1 MRFFRLFPEIR
12 LFNRSFARSEFQLQA
27 SCRLVTGLLAVFF
40 FCGAS
45 FAAYGQA
52 TSGNIAGTVVDRSG
66 AAIANASITVTN
78 VATGVA
84 VNVKGNDVGQFS
96 VQNLLPG
103 NYDISGSAS
112 GFSTFTL
119 KNFTVS
125 LNNTAT
131 ANLVLPVANAN
142 TSVEV
147 SAEAGVTIDTTTTQL
162 QTSFESEE
170 LRSLPTA
177 SSSNGVLNLS
187 LLVPGVAS
195 GGGLGV
201 GTGPSV
207 GGLRPEDNNYTIE
220 GIDNNNK
227 GVTGPLVYVPNDATG
242 EFTAIVNQFSPE
254 FGHSAGGQFNT
265 TVRGGTNH
273 IHGVAYE
280 YFQNRNLN
288 AVNAVQGGKTPNP
301 RYDNNRYGG
310 QLGGPIKRD
319 KLFYF
324 ANFERQTIG
333 QSNQYRLCTPTT
345 AGMSTL
351 KSLGWFNP
359 TNLGVFEKYSPV
371 ASTPVDANDDLACF
385 NETSG
390 PQYMTVYSDTA
401 FNAAGPA
408 YAGNTGLEG
417 VYGSANPTNIPLGN
431 FLVAAPDYTNFDILT
446 TSADWTISITDSLR
460 ARYIYNKWTGLDVA
474 AQIPAFYQPL
484 PQRFHIIALSEYHN
498 FTSNLINEVRVG
510 FNRFYQDYPAGNF
523 AFSGLDAFPNLQ
535 FDDSGFLQMGP
546 NPNAPQSTIQNL
558 YQLTDNLS
566 WVRGR
571 HSIKFGFDGRKFI
584 APQSFTQRV
593 RGDYDYKYLTEFF
606 HDLAPTDFGE
616 RSTGNFF
623 YYGDQTAF
631 YGYVNDTWRATD
643 KLSLNLGLRYEFTA
657 VPVGERMQ
665 SLNAAAS
672 VPGLVDF
679 SSPQPQK
686 KNFFPRVGINYAVNP
701 NTSIRAGFGIAGDIL
716 DDNLGLLSFPPQYS
730 STIDVGTNFPKGP
743 GDPNFLSQG
752 GIPAGTGTLQS
763 FATVAKQRAATSAW
777 LPTNQL
783 LPYAENWTL
792 GVQHVFKNDYTV
804 EVRYVGTRGIH
815 LPSQQQINVQPRVT
829 PANQLPTLLSIPAQS
844 ALGGMTNTLAAIQAG
859 SNILPDWKSAGF
871 TGKITSYRPLSQSN
885 YNGLQTSLN
894 RRFNNG
900 LLLNLSWTWSK
911 AMDDATAATFST
923 TLTPRRPQNS
933 QNIAADMS
941 RSALDRTH
949 RVTLVAV
956 YDLPFF
962 KNSSWLLKNTIGNWE
977 IAPIYTYESPEYFT
991 VLSGTNSNLNGD
1003 STAISRTVFNV
1014 KGAPHTGSGV
1024 TAYANPNL
1032 ASKCAST
1039 TTTTDPNGTVICA
1052 ADTVAYVAKDPNARY
1067 ITAGA
1072 GTLPN
1077 SQRNTEPINPID
1089 DFDATAIKRFSLGE
1103 ARSIEFQAQAYNVFN
1118 HAQYVPGSINNVSN
1132 PQTNGLSLSYQ
1143 TASNP
1148 AFGKGGQF
1156 FKANARSMQ
1165 LTLKFNF

>member
-1 MRFFRLFPEIR
+1 MRFFRFSPQTHFYDPTAVR
-12 LFNRSFARSEFQLQA
+12 TDFNLQSA
-27 SCRLVTGLLAVFF
+27 WRFVLGLLALVFL
-40 FCGAS
+40 CGAS
-45 FAAYGQA
+45 VAYGQA

-66 AAIANASITVTN
+66 AAIPNANITATN

-84 VNVKGNDVGQFS
+84 VNVKGNDVGQFLI
-96 VQNLLPG
+96 QNLLPG
-103 NYDISGSAS
+103 NYDITGSAT
-112 GFSTFTL
+112 GFSSFTL
-119 KNFTVS
+119 KNFNVS
-125 LNNTAT
+125 LNSTAT
-131 ANLVLPVANAN
+131 AKLELPVANTN
-142 TSVEV
+142 TVVEV

-170 LRSLPTA
+170 LKSLPTA

-227 GVTGPLVYVPNDATG
+227 GVTGPLVYIPNDATG
-242 EFTAIVNQFSPE
+242 EFTAIINQFSPE

-273 IHGVAYE
+273 IHGVLYE

-288 AVNAVQGGKTPNP
+288 AINAVQGGKTVNP

-310 QLGGPIKRD
+310 QVGGPIKRD

-324 ANFERQTIG
+324 ANFERQGIG
-333 QSNQYRLCTPTT
+333 QNVQNYLCAPTAAGISALKGISQFNQ
-345 AGMSTL
+345 
-351 KSLGWFNP
+351 
-359 TNLGVFEKYSPV
+359 TNVGVFTKYSPV
-371 ASTPVDANDDLACF
+371 APSQVDAADDLACF
-385 NETSG
+385 NQETG
-390 PQYMTVYSDTA
+390 PQHMTVYTDTA
-401 FNAAGPA
+401 FNASGPD
-408 YAGNTGLEG
+408 YAANTGLGG
-417 VYGSANPTNIPLGN
+417 VFGSANPTNIPLGN
-431 FLVAAPDYTNFDILT
+431 YLVSAPDTTNINVLT
-446 TSADWTISITDSLR
+446 TSADWTISPSDSFR
-460 ARYIYNKWTGLDVA
+460 ARYIYNKWTGTDTA
-474 AQIPAFYQPL
+474 ASIPTFYQPL

-498 FTSNLINEVRVG
+498 FTSNLINEARVG
-510 FNRFYQDYPAGNF
+510 FNRFYQDYPSGNF
-523 AFSGLDAFPNLQ
+523 TFSGLDAFPNLQ
-535 FDDSGFLQMGP
+535 FDDAGFLQMGP
-546 NPNAPQSTIQNL
+546 NPNAPQSTVQNL
-558 YQLTDNLS
+558 YQLTDNIS
-566 WVRGR
+566 WVKGR
-571 HSIKFGFDGRKFI
+571 HSLKFGFDGRKFI

-593 RGDYDYKYLTEFF
+593 RGDYDYNYLTEYF

-631 YGYVNDTWRATD
+631 YGFVNDTWRATD
-643 KLSLNLGLRYEFTA
+643 KLSINMGLRYEFTA
-657 VPVGERMQ
+657 VPVGERTQ
-665 SLNAAAS
+665 ELNKAAS

-679 SSPQPQK
+679 SSPQPQM

-701 NTSIRAGFGIAGDIL
+701 DTSFRVGFGVAGDIL
-716 DDNLGLLSFPPQYS
+716 DDNLGLLSFPPQFS
-730 STIDVGTNFPKGP
+730 STIDVGTNFSKDS
-743 GDPNFLSQG
+743 GDPNFLAQG

-763 FATVAKQRAATSAW
+763 FKTVAAQRAATSAW
-777 LPTNQL
+777 LPVNQL
-783 LPYAENWTL
+783 QPYAENWTM
-792 GVQHVFKNDYTV
+792 GIQHVFKKDYTV

-815 LPSQQQINVQPRVT
+815 LPTQQQINVQPRVT
-829 PANQLPTLLSIPAQS
+829 PANQLPTLLSAPAQS
-844 ALGGMTNTLAAIQAG
+844 ALGAMTNTLGAIQSN
-859 SNILPDWKSAGF
+859 SNILPDWRAAGF
-871 TGKITSYRPLSQSN
+871 TGKVTSYRPLSQSN

-894 RRFNNG
+894 RRFTNG

-923 TLTPRRPQNS
+923 TLTPRRPQDS

-962 KNSSWLLKNTIGNWE
+962 KNSSWFLKNTIGNWE

-1003 STAISRTVFNV
+1003 SNAIGRTIFNA

-1032 ASKCAST
+1032 ASKCSST
-1039 TTTTDPNGTVICA
+1039 TTTKDPYGTVICS
-1052 ADTVAYVAKDPNARY
+1052 ADTVAYVAKNPNARY

-1077 SQRNTEPINPID
+1077 SQRNTEPINSIND
-1089 DFDATAIKRFSLGE
+1089 LDATAIKRFNFGE

-1118 HAQYVPGSINNVSN
+1118 HPQYVPGSINNVSN
-1132 PQTNGLSLSYQ
+1132 PQTNTLSLSYQ

-1148 AFGKGGQF
+1148 AFGKSGQF
-1156 FKANARSMQ
+1156 FKANARTMQ
-1165 LTLKFNF
+1165 LTMKFNF